1 MPKGQTSRPYNRSIK
16 TVAKAKKKLAGRTK
30 NASTNKVDR
39 MKSNSK
45 TGRGIVYANDTRPS
59 DSSVSLMRQTGA
71 RNDKD
76 VAASIRKK
84 KTKKKPAAK
93 KPKKKSNY

>member
-30 NASTNKVDR
+30 NASTNKVD
-39 MKSNSK
+39 
-45 TGRGIVYANDTRPS
+45 
-59 DSSVSLMRQTGA
+59 
-71 RNDKD
+71 